1 MSKRI
6 GTKGQHSQPKFDT
19 FISNLKDDE
28 LTFLSQKYSRDL
40 LYFRKNSDL
49 TDSSKQQ
56 EYLEMQQRK
65 KMIDEERKIRKGLKT
80 SADYMETRF
89 DAESGTVV
97 DSDNNALGAIAYD
110 KDEKKILNL
119 PSGTQKEEEGW
130 ITTDGD
136 DKNEDPDFD
145 FETQHK
151 FECNMS
157 WDDWLK
163 KKNLIRND

>member
-6 GTKGQHSQPKFDT
+6 GTKGQHRQPQFDT

-28 LTFLSQKYSRDL
+28 LSFLSSKYNRDL
-40 LYFRKNSDL
+40 IYFINHNDLNNQESAQLYK
-49 TDSSKQQ
+49 
-56 EYLEMQQRK
+56 EMQQRK
-65 KMIDEERKIRKGLKT
+65 KMIDEERKTRKMLKT
-80 SADYMETRF
+80 SVDYMETRF

-97 DSDNNALGAIAYD
+97 DSDNNSLGAIAYD